1 MPLSPGQTLNNRY
14 RIAQLLSQGGFGAV
28 YRAWDLNLEKI
39 TAVKENL
46 ETSDAGTA
54 QFQREAKF
62 LSNLTHPNLP
72 RVTDYFVI
80 PGQGQYL
87 VMDFIEGKDLQ
98 TMLRESGGPL
108 PEALVL
114 DWAFQV
120 CDALYY
126 LHAQT
131 PPIIH
136 RDIKPAN
143 IRIMASAQ
151 HPQGRA
157 VLVDFGIAKQQEA
170 GKVTTMGARA
180 VTHGFSPPEQYGL
193 GITDAQSDVYALGAT
208 LYHLLTNLDL
218 PAAMDL
224 VSGQAAALRPAQQV
238 NPAVSPHTS
247 QALEHAMQ
255 LNMAKRT
262 ASIAAFKA
270 ELSAPPARAFP
281 VQTVAKPVAAPSTE
295 IIAPPPFEMGRTP
308 AKAGFPWL
316 RLAVVA
322 GAGVLLLLLLVIFFV
337 LRFLYA
343 QQIPVPLTASPAV
356 TEAADLTSPAT
367 EAPAPTPAPGAL
379 PAGQPGETRLALAD
393 GMVLIYIPAGQFM
406 MGSSLMEVG
415 SKEDQTPRRTVILDG
430 YWIDRSEVTNA
441 MYATCVAAGDCSP
454 PARLNSARRSTYY
467 GAPDFANYPVV
478 WVTWFDAQTYC
489 TWAGRRL
496 PTEAEW
502 ERAARGDQGAAYPWG
517 DDLPYGNSAN
527 YCDVNCSLEGR
538 DPSVDDGYEDTSVV
552 GSYPN
557 GVSPFR
563 LFDMAG
569 NVWEWVADWYAASYD
584 PNALLNPTG
593 PIAGDFQVLRGGSFE
608 NTAFDIR
615 AANRYASA
623 PDVASVSFGFRCAV
637 STLHGSSSLPNLLF
651 NLIGVAYETP

>member
-62 LSNLTHPNLP
+62 LSNLSHPNLP

-98 TMLRESGGPL
+98 TMLRENGGPL
-108 PEALVL
+108 PEALAL

-120 CDALYY
+120 CDALNY

-143 IRIMASAQ
+143 IRIMTSAQ

-208 LYHLLTNLDL
+208 LYHLLTGLDL

-224 VSGQAAALRPAQQV
+224 VSGQAAALRPAQQI
-238 NPAVSPHTS
+238 NPAISPHTS

-255 LNMAKRT
+255 LNMARRT
-262 ASIAAFKA
+262 PSIAALKA
-270 ELSAPPARAFP
+270 ELSALPAGGVP
-281 VQTVAKPVAAPSTE
+281 VQPPPRPATVTPTE
-295 IIAPPPFEMGRTP
+295 ILAPPLYEMGRTP
-308 AKAGFPWL
+308 AKASFPWL
-316 RLAVVA
+316 LLVA
-322 GAGVLLLLLLVIFFV
+322 GAGVGLVLLLLVGFFV
-337 LRFLYA
+337 ARVLLPQKTPTPLA
-343 QQIPVPLTASPAV
+343 ILPVIVESAAPSIPP
-356 TEAADLTSPAT
+356 TEAAPS
-367 EAPAPTPAPGAL
+367 TPAPGAM
-379 PAGQPGETRLALAD
+379 PAGQPGETRLSEVD
-393 GMVLIYIPAGQFM
+393 GMAMVFIPPGQFM
-406 MGSSLMEVG
+406 MGSSLMEMG
-415 SKEDQTPRRTVILDG
+415 SKEDQTPRRTVTLDG
-430 YWIDRSEVTNA
+430 YWMDRSEVTNA
-441 MYATCVAAGDCSP
+441 MYARCVAAGACSP
-454 PARLNSARRSTYY
+454 PARLSSARRESYY
-467 GAPDFANYPVV
+467 GNSDFDSYPVI
-478 WVTWFDAQTYC
+478 WVTWYDAQAYC
-489 TWAGRRL
+489 SWAGRRL

-502 ERAARGDQGAAYPWG
+502 ERAARSDQGAAYPWG

-527 YCDVNCSLEGR
+527 YCDVNCTLDSR
-538 DPSVDDGYEDTSVV
+538 DPSVDDGYADTSLV
-552 GSYPN
+552 GSFPR
-557 GVSPFR
+557 GASPYQIY
-563 LFDMAG
+563 DMAG
-569 NVWEWVADWYAASYD
+569 NVWEWAADWYATAYD

-593 PIAGDFQVLRGGSFE
+593 PVAGDFRILRGGSFE
-608 NTAFDIR
+608 GTAYDIR

-637 STLHGSSSLPNLLF
+637 SALREGSTLPHILFSLL
-651 NLIGVAYETP
+651 GDQYETH